1 MRTKLWDSL
10 KLSLGPWTLLSRN
23 DNQIFT
29 QIKISPQM
37 QERQGLL
44 ITNHHLT
51 SLLTFGDGMSEL
63 ARLTGAQTETRR
75 PHPPSNKQSL
85 LFTKHLC
92 NTPWV
97 LATLLVPYTY
107 RLILNPFRVQ
117 TIILLLYSWI
127 FKGHVPLKRRIGLQI
142 WSV

>member
-1 MRTKLWDSL
+1 MRTNLRNSL
-10 KLSLGPWTLLSRN
+10 TLSLAPWTLLSTN

-29 QIKISPQM
+29 QIKISPKM
-37 QERQGLL
+37 QEWQRLL
-44 ITNHHLT
+44 IINHYLT
-51 SLLTFGDGMSEL
+51 SLLTFGGGMSEL
-63 ARLTGAQTETRR
+63 ARLMGAQTETRR
-75 PHPPSNKQSL
+75 PHPPSNKESL

-97 LATLLVPYTY
+97 LATLLVPYTHM
-107 RLILNPFRVQ
+107 LILNPFWVQ
-117 TIILLLYSWI
+117 TIILFLYSWI